1 MRYYALATDYDG
13 TLARHGQVDDE
24 TLDSLEKLR
33 NSGRK
38 LILVTGRELD
48 ELILIFPRLEIFE
61 RVVAENGALIYN
73 PHTKEEMLLCEKP
86 PDIFIDAVRTSRISR
101 FSVGRCIVAAW
112 KPDENILLDI
122 IREQQLELQI
132 IFNKD
137 AVMVLPSG
145 INKAAG
151 LIAALNELKLSPHNI
166 VGIGDAEND
175 HAFLNICEFS
185 VAVDNA
191 LDALK
196 ERVDLVTKADHG
208 QGVSELIEIIT
219 ASDLDEFNEKLVRHR
234 HLIGKNLEGEEICM
248 EAYGTSFML
257 AGTSGSGKS
266 TFATS
271 FIERLIEKQYQFC
284 IIDPEGD
291 YQGLDEAIMF
301 GSQKQEPNSE
311 EIIKLL
317 ENPLQNCSINLLG
330 IKFEDRPSFFNRI
343 FQALLELRTR
353 TGRPHWIIVDEA
365 HHLFPP
371 EWDPADLLFPRE
383 LRNMLFITVHPDHV
397 AHTILSSV
405 DKLITIGQSPEET
418 VKKFCDSLEINAPSL
433 PEVELEKG
441 EAIYWNRRS
450 DEKAF
455 LFQGIPPK
463 AEMARHKAKYS
474 EGSLGE
480 DRSFYFRGPRN
491 KLNLMAQNLVLFL
504 QIGDGVDD
512 ETWMYHLREG
522 DYSHWIRHFIKDP
535 ELADEIRKIEKDKNT
550 TPETGRAQLRKAIEE
565 KYTSP
570 A

>member
-13 TLARHGQVDDE
+13 TLATHGRVDAE
-24 TLDSLEKLR
+24 TLSSLERLR

-48 ELILIFPRLEIFE
+48 ELIEIFPRIEIFE

-73 PHTKEEMLLCEKP
+73 PHTKEEVLLAEKP
-86 PDIFIDAVRTSRISR
+86 PETFIEAIRKSGIGR

-122 IREQQLELQI
+122 IREHQLELQI

-151 LIAALNELKLSPHNI
+151 LVAALNELKLSPHN
-166 VGIGDAEND
+166 VAGIGDAEND
-175 HAFLNICEFS
+175 HAFLNICEYS
-185 VAVDNA
+185 AAVDNA
-191 LDALK
+191 LDVLK
-196 ERVDLVTKADHG
+196 KKVDLVTKGDHG
-208 QGVSELIEIIT
+208 KGVSELVEKIIEN
-219 ASDLDEFNEKLVRHR
+219 DLSEHNEKQWRHR
-234 HLIGKNLEGEEICM
+234 HLIGKKENGEEVCI
-248 EAYGTSFML
+248 EAHGTSFML
-257 AGTSGSGKS
+257 AGTSGGGKS

-271 FIERLIEKQYQFC
+271 FIERLLEKQYQFT

-291 YQGLDEAIMF
+291 YQELETVIMF
-301 GSQKQEPNSE
+301 GSQKQEPDTE

-330 IKFEDRPSFFNRI
+330 IRFEDRSSFFNRVL
-343 FQALLELRTR
+343 QAILELRTR
-353 TGRPHWIIVDEA
+353 TGRPHWVIVDEA

-371 EWDPADLLFPRE
+371 NWDPADLLFPKE
-383 LRNMLFITVHPDHV
+383 LRNMVFITVHPDKV

-405 DKLITIGQSPEET
+405 DKLVAIGQSADET
-418 VKKFCDSLEINAPSL
+418 IQLFCDNLGIDAPYVSKTN
-433 PEVELEKG
+433 LEKG
-441 EAIYWNRRS
+441 EAIFWNRMT
-450 DEKAF
+450 DDDPF
-455 LFQGIPPK
+455 LFRGIPPK
-463 AEMARHKAKYS
+463 ADLTRHKAKYS
-474 EGSLGE
+474 EGSLDE
-480 DRSFYFRGPRN
+480 DRSFYFRGPHK
-491 KLNLMAQNLVLFL
+491 KLKLRAQNLVLFL

-512 ETWMYHLREG
+512 ETWMYHLHEG

-535 ELADEIRKIEKDKNT
+535 ELADEIRKIELDKYI
-550 TPETGRAQLRKAIEE
+550 TPASGRSAIRRAIEE

>member
-13 TLARHGQVDDE
+13 TLATHGRVDDE
-24 TLDSLEKLR
+24 TLSSLEKLR

-48 ELILIFPRLEIFE
+48 ELLGIFPRIEIFE

-73 PHTKEEMLLCEKP
+73 PHTKEETLLAEPP
-86 PDIFIDAVRTSRISR
+86 PDSFIEAVKRSPIKR
-101 FSVGRCIVAAW
+101 FSVGRCVVAAW
-112 KPDENILLDI
+112 KPDETILLDI

-151 LIAALNELKLSPHNI
+151 LVAALTELKLSPHNV

-185 VAVDNA
+185 AAVDNA
-191 LDALK
+191 LDVLK
-196 ERVDLVTKADHG
+196 EKVDLVTIADHG
-208 QGVSELIEIIT
+208 AGVTELIEKMIS
-219 ASDLDEFNEKLVRHR
+219 SDLNEYTVKLNRHR
-234 HLIGKNLEGEEICM
+234 HLIGKAENGEEICM
-248 EAYGTSFML
+248 EAFGTSFML
-257 AGTSGSGKS
+257 AGTSGGGKS
-266 TFATS
+266 SFATS

-291 YQGLDEAIMF
+291 YQDLEQAIMF
-301 GSQKQEPNSE
+301 GSQKQEPNTD

-343 FQALLELRTR
+343 LQALLELRTR

-365 HHLFPP
+365 HHLFPAN
-371 EWDPADLLFPRE
+371 WDPADLLFPKE

-397 AHTILSSV
+397 AHTILSSI
-405 DKLITIGQSPEET
+405 DKLVVIGQSPEDTIES
-418 VKKFCDSLEINAPSL
+418 FCENLEIDTPEIPSKK
-433 PEVELEKG
+433 LEKG
-441 EAIYWNRRS
+441 EAFYWDRRKD
-450 DEKAF
+450 DEAVF
-455 LFQGIPPK
+455 FRGIPPK
-463 AEMARHKAKYS
+463 AELTRHKAKYS

-480 DRSFYFRGPRN
+480 DRSFYFRGPHN
-491 KLNLMAQNLVLFL
+491 KLKLMAQNLVIFL

-512 ETWMYHLREG
+512 ETWLYHLREG

-535 ELADEIRKIEKDKNT
+535 ELADHIKKIENDRT
-550 TPETGRAQLRKAIEE
+550 ITPEKGRSYIRRAIEE